1 VRLAAGAGGYATTV
15 AETDESPQLTPL
27 ERLRRHLA
35 EADRRPREMQ
45 KRLDELGRGIEAARQ
60 QARDHD
66 LLTDDDA
73 GG

>member
-1 VRLAAGAGGYATTV
+1 V
-15 AETDESPQLTPL
+15 AETDETQLTPA

-45 KRLDELGRGIEAARQ
+45 KRLDELGKGIEAARQ

-66 LLTDDDA
+66 LLADDDA